1 MTLAYF
7 LSDFF
12 CILNIPAQLLAIL
25 SLNSR
30 LVLSLQILI
39 VFGYLQYLDTL
50 IESDDAC
57 PSSLLL

>member
-1 MTLAYF
+1 MTLAF
-7 LSDFF
+7 FFSDFF

-39 VFGYLQYLDTL
+39 VVGYLQYL
-50 IESDDAC
+50 ESDDAFS
-57 PSSLLL
+57 SSLLL